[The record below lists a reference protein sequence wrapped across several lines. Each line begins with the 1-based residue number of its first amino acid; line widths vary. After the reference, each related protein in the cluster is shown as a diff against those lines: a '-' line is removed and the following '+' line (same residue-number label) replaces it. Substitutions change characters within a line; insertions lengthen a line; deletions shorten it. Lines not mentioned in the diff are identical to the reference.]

1 VKYFSLLLLT
11 VFLSAC
17 VTETSGPEP
26 VPVNP
31 QVALEQRVG
40 LARQYIGVGDW
51 ENAKRNLE
59 LAADI
64 DPSSPDV
71 LEAFAL
77 VFQRTGEFERAER
90 SFDRALA
97 LGGGSRI
104 RNNYAAFLFAQGR
117 YRESAS
123 VFEAVTNDTL
133 YRGRSQAFV
142 NLGLA
147 LLQTGDVQDAR
158 ASFDRALLMEP
169 RNATALLELTQIALT
184 EGDEDAASRYYE
196 RYRQGARRQTARA
209 LILGVEIARLQDDV
223 NLEASNMLVLR
234 NLYAET
240 SIFRAWTAAQLEQR

>member
-1 VKYFSLLLLT
+1 M
-11 VFLSAC
+11 
-17 VTETSGPEP
+17 
-26 VPVNP
+26 
-31 QVALEQRVG
+31 ALEQRVG
-40 LARQYIGVGDW
+40 LARQYIGFGDW

-64 DPSSPDV
+64 DASSPDV

-77 VFQRTGEFERAER
+77 VYQRTGEFERAER

-117 YRESAS
+117 YRDSAS
-123 VFEAVTNDTL
+123 AFEEVTDDTL

-158 ASFDRALLMEP
+158 SSFDRALLMEL

-196 RYRQGARRQTARA
+196 RYRQGARGQTARA
-209 LILGVEIARLQDDV
+209 LILGVEIARLQGDA

>member
-1 VKYFSLLLLT
+1 MKYFSLLILT
-11 VFLSAC
+11 VFLNAC

-31 QVALEQRVG
+31 QMALEQRVG

-51 ENAKRNLE
+51 ANAKRNLE

-64 DPSSPDV
+64 DPNSPDV

-77 VFQRTGEFERAER
+77 VYQRTGEFERAER

-117 YRESAS
+117 YRDSAS
-123 VFEAVTNDTL
+123 AFEEVTTDTL
-133 YRGRSQAFV
+133 YRDRSQAFV
-142 NLGLA
+142 NLGQA
-147 LLQTGDVQDAR
+147 LLQTGNVQDAR
-158 ASFDRALLMEP
+158 ASFDRGLLMEP
-169 RNATALLELTQIALT
+169 RNTTALLELTQIALT

-196 RYRQGARRQTARA
+196 HYRQGARSQTARA
-209 LILGVEIARLQDDV
+209 LILGVEIARLQGDA
-223 NLEASNMLVLR
+223 NLEASNMMVLR

-240 SIFRAWTAAQLEQR
+240 PIFRAWTAAQLEQR